1 MNFRLR
7 ICALWFALVAI
18 ATPPLTA
25 EEPYLEF
32 LQGLRERHYFDY
44 ALLYLDQ
51 LAQRPSVPAEI
62 RQLIPY
68 EKAITLRE
76 TAKTLRSPE
85 KQFEQLDQ
93 ALAYLDQ
100 FVQESPN
107 HPYTGDA
114 NSERAQML
122 LQKAEVEIF
131 QSKSPVNQGNK
142 AEYQRRGRELVRK
155 AREILKLAFDQ
166 HEAAFKK
173 FPPYIDEQ
181 KDPKQHAERAKVER
195 NLILESLSLAKC
207 TYQEAQTYDATAPEF
222 KQLLSQAA
230 DEFEK
235 MHQRY
240 RSQLGGLHAR
250 AWQGK
255 CFEEQGDLQK
265 ALGIYNELLDHPGD
279 DPLLQSLKAQVLQFK
294 LICLHAR
301 NDQQLVVDLA
311 EEWLKKNGNDSK
323 TTIGLGIQ
331 WELARALETLGD
343 NRNLPK
349 PDQERFWKQARATAQ
364 LINKYPGEYKDV
376 SLSMMQRTQ
385 VKLGGRERKADD
397 FDTAYGLGR
406 QSFNLAQDIKK
417 ELDGAIKSQKPA
429 EEITRL
435 KQDWSNELNDAARN
449 FDLAMSLMNRRD
461 NPKDVA
467 TARLLLAYTNFYLR
481 RNYEAAILAQFV
493 ARTTSD
499 DEGSVPL
506 DAAYMAMAAFV
517 QAYNDNKAEPDQK
530 QDEMR
535 MIIKAANLIASRW
548 PESDKANEARMI
560 LGRMYT
566 SAKKPVEA
574 AEWFS
579 KIPES
584 DAKYAEAQ
592 LAAGQAYWIAYGS
605 AARMAPE
612 LRPTPEKQAEWKTAA
627 EQYLRTG
634 IQRLTLTLPKEGA
647 LPQELVS
654 AKIYLAEILLSQG
667 KEAESIKLLQDE
679 PQSIVKAVAVPDE
692 TQRPEKGIQSRSVA
706 KSVYTLLLRGYIG
719 LGPDRI
725 NDARSAM
732 QTLES
737 IAAGD
742 SASDLT
748 DLYVG
753 LGRML
758 KSELE
763 RFRNN
768 GETERF
774 NKLMDAFE
782 TFLDD
787 MYKKQDGQTF
797 GSLSW
802 IGETYF
808 ALGEISTD
816 GSKAASYYDRA
827 ASAFNGILTRAKSD
841 PNFATPD
848 QLLNVKVRLVRCNRL
863 KKDFSG
869 AEQLLGEIL
878 KVRGNDLRTQVEGA
892 SLYQDWGSSGD
903 NSKFVIAIRGDQNLG
918 VWGWG
923 GIAKRIQ
930 QQKNFSDRPDLVDQF
945 LDARYGVSLCRFRYG
960 KELAPTE
967 KQKALDAC
975 AMELI
980 GTASIMKVFP
990 DDKRMKLNELYREVL
1005 KESGQ
1010 PVTDLPRN
1018 EEIPIAQFKPKK
1030 ASEESGVRENQGGN
1044 VASKLDEGTEAAPK
1058 GIDTMTWALFIS
1070 CLLGGTG
1077 LIGWALL
1084 KSKKVTKQPKSFGR
1098 KEVPVTFSGIAVD
1111 NAQPPA
1117 FAAPAATKV
1126 RPKTSTTNGPA
1137 GGSGTQTSAQ
1147 PPTKTSTRTQSRSEQ
1162 SRTESGSQPPAKP
1175 RPKPP
1180 GTRTDE

>member
-1 MNFRLR
+1 MKSRLQ
-7 ICALWFALVAI
+7 ICALWFVLMAVS
-18 ATPPLTA
+18 TPPLTA
-25 EEPYLEF
+25 EEPYLQF

-76 TAKTLRSPE
+76 NAKTLRSPE

-100 FVQESPN
+100 FIQENPD
-107 HPYTGDA
+107 HPLSGDA

-131 QSKSPVNQGNK
+131 QSKSPVNQGSK
-142 AEYQRRGRELVRK
+142 TEFQRRGRELVRK
-155 AREILKLAFDQ
+155 AREVLKLAFDQ
-166 HEAAFKK
+166 HDAAFKK

-181 KDPKQHAERAKVER
+181 KEPKQHAERARIER

-207 TYQEAQTYDATAPEF
+207 TYQEAQTYDPSAPEF

-255 CFEEQGDLQK
+255 CYEEQGDLQK

-279 DPLLQSLKAQVLQFK
+279 DPLLQGLKSQVLQFK
-294 LICLHAR
+294 LICLHSR
-301 NDQQLVVDLA
+301 NDHQLVVDLA
-311 EEWLKKNGNDSK
+311 EEWMKKNGNDSK
-323 TTIGLGIQ
+323 TTVGLGIQ
-331 WELARALETLGD
+331 WEMARAFEALGD
-343 NRNLPK
+343 NRTLPK
-349 PDQERFWKQARATAQ
+349 PDQERFWRQARSTAQ
-364 LINKYPGEYKDV
+364 QINRYPGEYKDI

-385 VKLGGRERKADD
+385 VKLGGRERKPDD
-397 FDTAYGLGR
+397 FDTAYGLAR
-406 QSFNLAQDIKK
+406 QSFNSAQDIKK
-417 ELDGAIKSQKPA
+417 ELDAASKSQKPA
-429 EEITRL
+429 EEVTKL

-461 NPKDVA
+461 NQKDVA

-481 RNYEAAILAQFV
+481 RNYEAAVLAQFV

-499 DEGSVPL
+499 EEGSVPL

-517 QAYNDNKAEPDQK
+517 QAYNDNKAEPDAK
-530 QDEMR
+530 QDDMR

-579 KIPES
+579 KVPES
-584 DAKYAEAQ
+584 DAKYPEAQ

-605 AARMAPE
+605 AARLAQE
-612 LRPTPEKQAEWKTAA
+612 LRPTPEKLAEWKASS

-634 IQRLTLTLPKEGA
+634 IEKLTATLPKEGA
-647 LPQELVS
+647 MPQELVS

-679 PQSIVKAVAVPDE
+679 PQSVVKAITVADE
-692 TQRPEKGIQSRSVA
+692 SQRPVKGIQSRSVA
-706 KSVYTLLLRGYIG
+706 KSVYTLLLRAYIG
-719 LGPDRI
+719 LGPERI
-725 NDARSAM
+725 NDARGAM
-732 QTLES
+732 KTLEA
-737 IAAGD
+737 IASGD
-742 SASDLT
+742 PGSDLT

-768 GETERF
+768 GETQRF
-774 NKLMDAFE
+774 DKLMDAFE

-787 MYKKQDGQTF
+787 MFKKQDGQTL

-816 GSKAASYYDRA
+816 GSKTASYYDRA
-827 ASAFNGILTRAKSD
+827 ASAFNGILTRAQAD
-841 PNFATPD
+841 PSFATPE
-848 QLLNVKVRLVRCNRL
+848 QVLNVKVRLVRCNRL
-863 KKDFSG
+863 KKDFSS
-869 AEQLLGEIL
+869 AQQLLGEIL
-878 KVRGNDLRTQVEGA
+878 KVRGNDLRTQIEGA
-892 SLYQDWGSSGD
+892 SVFQDWGSSGD
-903 NSKFVIAIRGDQNLG
+903 NSKFAIAIRGDEKLG

-923 GIAKRIQ
+923 GIARRIQ
-930 QQKNFSDRPDLVDQF
+930 QQKNFSDRPELVDQF
-945 LDARYGVSLCRFRYG
+945 LDARYGVSLSRFRYA
-960 KELAPTE
+960 KELAPKE

-980 GTASIMKVFP
+980 GTSSIMKVLP
-990 DDKRMKLNELYREVL
+990 DDKRAKLNELYRDVL

-1018 EEIPIAQFKPKK
+1018 EDIPVEQFKPKS
-1030 ASEESGVRENQGGN
+1030 AADAGGDPQNQGHKSGSDQGAEQGKA
-1044 VASKLDEGTEAAPK
+1044 VAPK
-1058 GIDTMTWALFIS
+1058 GIDTTTWILFTV
-1070 CLLGGTG
+1070 CLVAGTG
-1077 LIGWALL
+1077 LIGWVLL
-1084 KSKKVTKQPKSFGR
+1084 KGRKVANKPKSFGR
-1098 KEVPVTFSGIAVD
+1098 KQVPVSFSGIAVEKT
-1111 NAQPPA
+1111 APPT
-1117 FAAPAATKV
+1117 FTAPVATKV
-1126 RPKTSTTNGPA
+1126 RPKTASSKGAVAAPGA
-1137 GGSGTQTSAQ
+1137 PTSSQ
-1147 PPTKTSTRTQSRSEQ
+1147 PPAKSSTRTS
-1162 SRTESGSQPPAKP
+1162 SRTESGSPPSSKP

-1180 GTRTDE
+1180 EAGSAE

>member
-1 MNFRLR
+1 MKSRLQ
-7 ICALWFALVAI
+7 ICALWFVLMAVL
-18 ATPPLTA
+18 TPPLTA
-25 EEPYLEF
+25 EEPYLQF
-32 LQGLRERHYFDY
+32 LQGLRERNYFDY

-76 TAKTLRSPE
+76 NAKTLRSPE
-85 KQFEQLDQ
+85 RQFEQLDQ

-100 FVQESPN
+100 FIQENPA
-107 HPYTGDA
+107 HPLSGDA

-131 QSKSPVNQGNK
+131 QSKSPANQGGK
-142 AEYQRRGRELVRK
+142 AEFQRRGREFVRK
-155 AREILKLAFDQ
+155 AREVLKLAFDQ
-166 HEAAFKK
+166 HDAAFKK

-181 KDPKQHAERAKVER
+181 KEPKQHAERARVER

-207 TYQEAQTYDATAPEF
+207 TYQEAQTYDPSAPEF

-279 DPLLQSLKAQVLQFK
+279 DPLLQGLKSQVLQFK
-294 LICLHAR
+294 LICLHSR
-301 NDQQLVVDLA
+301 NDYQLVVDLA
-311 EEWLKKNGNDSK
+311 EEWMKKNGNDSK
-323 TTIGLGIQ
+323 TTVGLGIQ
-331 WELARALETLGD
+331 WEMARAFEALGD
-343 NRNLPK
+343 NRTLPK
-349 PDQERFWKQARATAQ
+349 PDQERFWRQARSTAQ
-364 LINKYPGEYKDV
+364 QINRYPGEYKDV

-385 VKLGGRERKADD
+385 VKLGGRERKPDD

-406 QSFNLAQDIKK
+406 QSFNSAQDIKK
-417 ELDGAIKSQKPA
+417 ELDAAIKSQKPA
-429 EEITRL
+429 EEVTRL
-435 KQDWSNELNDAARN
+435 KQDWSNELNDAVRN

-481 RNYEAAILAQFV
+481 RNYEAAVLAQFV

-499 DEGSVPL
+499 EEGSVPL

-517 QAYNDNKAEPDQK
+517 QAYNDNKAEPDAK

-579 KIPES
+579 KVPES
-584 DAKYAEAQ
+584 DTKYPEAQ

-605 AARMAPE
+605 AARLPQE
-612 LRPTPEKQAEWKTAA
+612 LRPTPEKLAEWKASS

-634 IQRLTLTLPKEGA
+634 IQKLTATLPKEGVM
-647 LPQELVS
+647 PQELVS

-679 PQSIVKAVAVPDE
+679 PQSVVKAITVLDE
-692 TQRPEKGIQSRSVA
+692 TQRPAKGIQSRSVA
-706 KSVYTLLLRGYIG
+706 KSVYTLLLRAYIG

-725 NDARSAM
+725 NDARGAM
-732 QTLES
+732 KTLEA
-737 IAAGD
+737 IASGD
-742 SASDLT
+742 PGSDLT

-768 GETERF
+768 GETQRF
-774 NKLMDAFE
+774 DKLMEAFE

-787 MYKKQDGQTF
+787 MFKKQDGQTL

-816 GSKAASYYDRA
+816 GSKTASYYDRA
-827 ASAFNGILTRAKSD
+827 ASAFNGILTRTQAD
-841 PNFATPD
+841 PNFATPE

-863 KKDFSG
+863 KKDFSS
-869 AEQLLGEIL
+869 AQQLLGEIL
-878 KVRGNDLRTQVEGA
+878 KVRGNDLRTQIEGA
-892 SLYQDWGSSGD
+892 SVYQDWGSSGD
-903 NSKFVIAIRGDQNLG
+903 NSKFAVAIRGDEKLG

-923 GIAKRIQ
+923 GIARRIQ
-930 QQKNFSDRPDLVDQF
+930 QQKNFSDRPELVDQF
-945 LDARYGVSLCRFRYG
+945 LDARYGVSLCRFRYA
-960 KELAPTE
+960 KELAPKE

-980 GTASIMKVFP
+980 GTSSIMKVLP
-990 DDKRMKLNELYREVL
+990 DDKRAKLNELYRDVL

-1010 PVTDLPRN
+1010 PVMDLPRN
-1018 EEIPIAQFKPKK
+1018 EEIPVEQFKPKSAADAGGDPQNKGEK
-1030 ASEESGVRENQGGN
+1030 AGSNQG
-1044 VASKLDEGTEAAPK
+1044 AEQGTAVAPK
-1058 GIDTMTWALFIS
+1058 GIDTTTWVLFIG
-1070 CLLGGTG
+1070 CLVAGTG
-1077 LIGWALL
+1077 LIGWVLL
-1084 KSKKVTKQPKSFGR
+1084 KGRKAAKKPKAFGR
-1098 KEVPVTFSGIAVD
+1098 KQVPVSFSGIAVD
-1111 NAQPPA
+1111 KTAPPT
-1117 FAAPAATKV
+1117 FSAPAATKV
-1126 RPKTSTTNGPA
+1126 RPKTASSKGAVAAPGA
-1137 GGSGTQTSAQ
+1137 PTSSQ
-1147 PPTKTSTRTQSRSEQ
+1147 PPAKSSTRTS
-1162 SRTESGSQPPAKP
+1162 SRTESGSPPSAKP
-1175 RPKPP
+1175 RPRPP
-1180 GTRTDE
+1180 EPGSDD